1 MSLNIFDEF
10 HSTAIIII
18 IEVQMIL
25 SLSSGSL
32 FKFTPESSWYDPSN
46 L

>member
-1 MSLNIFDEF
+1 MDLNIFDEF

-18 IEVQMIL
+18 IEVQIIL

-32 FKFTPESSWYDPSN
+32 FKFTPKASWYDPCS